1 MGVEGWKGGMR
12 VTDNGYGISFWSD
25 ASVVELVVMAA
36 LFCEYSKSCW
46 VTHFKR
52 VDFMVCELYLNK
64 AVIKKKL
71 NIYLPYKAGIPFL
84 CIFPRNKNICL
95 DKEDVVHIYNGI
107 LLSH

>member
-1 MGVEGWKGGMR
+1 MWLTGTDGV
-12 VTDNGYGISFWSD
+12 SFWGD
-25 ASVVELVVMAA
+25 ENVLKLVVIVVQ
-36 LFCEYSKSCW
+36 LCEYTKNHW
-46 VTHFKR
+46 TVQFKR
-52 VDFMVCELYLNK
+52 INFMVCELCLNK